1 MNLPFS
7 FGRKQFLGLYVVL
20 VAVLAVVKHCVVDPA
35 AERVA
40 TVAAVAPLPTDSISV
55 RSRQNDTLVGAPRR
69 RLRLV
74 DAEGRPVR
82 NRVTSVP
89 SYKDCFPDLNDV
101 QLATAERLGVPPVKD
116 RAEAA
121 RNKQNL
127 VCIDDNP
134 FFHVQKLHHSVP
146 YLVPRAAN
154 LLTDIARTFLD
165 SLATKGI
172 PFHKIIVTSV
182 LRTEDDV
189 DRLRNFNQ
197 NASEQSCHRYGTTFD
212 ISYNRYFTVEDPDG
226 PERRRVRNDTL
237 KWILSE
243 VLLVLRQQGKCYVKY
258 EVKQGCFH
266 ITAR

>member
-40 TVAAVAPLPTDSISV
+40 TVAAAAPLPMDSISV

-69 RLRLV
+69 RIRLV

-121 RNKQNL
+121 RNKHNL
-127 VCIDDNP
+127 VCIDDKP
-134 FFHVQKLHHSVP
+134 FFPVQKLHHSVP

-212 ISYNRYFTVEDPDG
+212 ISYNRYITVEDPDG

-243 VLLVLRQQGKCYVKY
+243 VLHDLRQQGKCYVKY

>member
-212 ISYNRYFTVEDPDG
+212 ISYNRYITVEAPDG

-243 VLLVLRQQGKCYVKY
+243 VLHDLRQQGKCYVKY

>member
-40 TVAAVAPLPTDSISV
+40 TVAAVAPLPMDSISV
-55 RSRQNDTLVGAPRR
+55 RSRHNDTLVGAPRR

-212 ISYNRYFTVEDPDG
+212 ISYNRYITVEAPDG

-243 VLLVLRQQGKCYVKY
+243 VLHDLRQQGKCYVKY